1 MAWVYGK
8 RKVQPDAEFI
18 AHEKSLICVSREIY
32 PDGLEAD
39 EDGLIYAQKGSF
51 IDKDGKVTVPTVT
64 SNSISFTSDP
74 VGILFSPV
82 DVTNGENYGA
92 VMIEGWVKGDY
103 MDWDENEWT
112 EEYGQALVKLMP
124 GIRFKDKAGN
134 VITAQGTNVAT
145 FSSDPV
151 KVTASTKKSE

>member
-1 MAWVYGK
+1 MAWVTGI

-18 AHEKSLICVSREIY
+18 AHEKGLICVSREIQ
-32 PDGLEAD
+32 PDGIEPD
-39 EDGLIYAQKGSF
+39 EDGLKYVPKGSF

-64 SNSISFTSDP
+64 SNSISFLENP

-82 DVTNGENYGA
+82 DVTYGANYGA

-103 MDWDENEWT
+103 MDWDENDWT
-112 EEYGQALVKLMP
+112 EEYGQAIVALIP
-124 GIRFKDKAGN
+124 GIRFKDKEGN

-145 FSSDPV
+145 FANKTATPV
-151 KVTASTKKSE
+151 TKKSE